1 MLRVEKLS
9 KTYSNGTQAL
19 RNVSFEMQPG
29 ECVMVLGKSGSGKS
43 TLLRCINRLVEPT
56 EGKIIFG
63 EQEVTGADPTA
74 LRAVRRR
81 IGMIFQ
87 DYNLVPRASVLTNV
101 LAGKLGFTTSWAALF
116 NHFPQEHIDEAF
128 DKLERLGIVDKA
140 ENRASG
146 LSGGQQQRVGIARAL
161 MQGPQLILADEPVSS
176 LDPNTARTIL
186 DILKSINE
194 KDGVSLLVN
203 MHQPD
208 LAREYGKR
216 ILAMKNGELIFDGPS
231 EGLALSQVEDLYQ

>member
-1 MLRVEKLS
+1 MLRVENLS
-9 KTYSNGTQAL
+9 KTYADGTRAL
-19 RNVSFEMQPG
+19 HKVSFEMQPG

-43 TLLRCINRLVEPT
+43 TLLRCINRLVEPS
-56 EGKIIFG
+56 EGRILF
-63 EQEVTGADPTA
+63 EDRDVTGADPNA

-116 NHFPQEHIDEAF
+116 NHFPQEHVDEAF
-128 DKLERLGIVDKA
+128 DKLERLGISEKADKQA
-140 ENRASG
+140 AG

-176 LDPNTARTIL
+176 LDPSTARTIL
-186 DILKSINE
+186 EILKNINE
-194 KDGVSLLVN
+194 RDGVSLLVN

-208 LAREYGKR
+208 LAREYGRR
-216 ILAMKNGELIFDGPS
+216 ILAMKNGELIFDGSPDS
-231 EGLALSQVEDLYQ
+231 LTAAEIQNLYH